1 MQDSRKHEKK
11 NFQMKIMII
20 DDDPTVCSSLKLLL
34 SRKGYEV
41 DFINHPNIAIEKI
54 EAEKP
59 ELILLDMNFTIDTSG
74 RQGMKLLKLIRAA
87 HPQISVILMTGW
99 ATVQIAVEGMKL
111 GAKDFIAKPW
121 ENKDLIASIQN
132 IEKLHHEHF
141 HTVNS
146 DQEQSNQT
154 IIGESDQMKEIMS
167 MVDKVAATSA
177 SVLITGASGTGK
189 ELIAEAIH
197 QGSPRKDAPFVKVNL
212 GGIPTELF
220 ESEMFGHKKGAFTG
234 AEHERE
240 GRFAKANTGTIF
252 LDEVGELELACQVK
266 LLRVLQ
272 EKTFEM
278 LGSSDPMKTD
288 VRVISAT
295 NKDLYRLAIDGA
307 FREDL
312 FYRINLLHIHLPTLA
327 QRSSDIPLLI
337 KFFFE
342 NIATLYQADKPYVD
356 DETMHWLSNQ
366 EYKGNIRQLKNII
379 ERTFLLNLDHKTLT
393 KKDFLPAFETTQVG
407 VNKNSSL
414 NLEAMEIETIN
425 KALAKH
431 GHSISASSKALGI
444 TRSSLYRRI
453 EKYGIK
459 HEPKI

>member
-1 MQDSRKHEKK
+1 MRTNMNKQK
-11 NFQMKIMII
+11 NFQMRILII
-20 DDDPTVCSSLKLLL
+20 DDDPTVCASLKLLL

-41 DFINHPNIAIEKI
+41 FSINHPSIALSTIE
-54 EAEKP
+54 EKQP

-74 RQGMKLLKLIRAA
+74 KQGMKLLKLIRDQ
-87 HPQISVILMTGW
+87 HSEISVILMTGW

-121 ENKDLIASIQN
+121 ENKDLITSIQS
-132 IEKLHHEHF
+132 IEKLHHAKEN
-141 HTVNS
+141 TLTSEINS
-146 DQEQSNQT
+146 TQQA
-154 IIGESDQMKEIMS
+154 IIGESQEIKEILS
-167 MVDKVAATSA
+167 MIDKVASTNA
-177 SVLITGASGTGK
+177 SVLITGESGTGK
-189 ELIAEAIH
+189 ELVAEAIH
-197 QGSPRKDAPFVKVNL
+197 QGSLRHNQPFVKVNL

-234 AEHERE
+234 AETDRE

-252 LDEVGELELACQVK
+252 LDEIGELNLSCQVK

-272 EKTFEM
+272 EKTYEM
-278 LGSSDPMKTD
+278 LGSSQVMKTD
-288 VRVISAT
+288 VRAISAT
-295 NKDLYRLAIDGA
+295 NKNLGQLAVNGN

-312 FYRINLLHIHLPTLA
+312 YYRINLLHIHLPPLGE
-327 QRSSDIPLLI
+327 RRSDIPLLVKSFLSKI
-337 KFFFE
+337 S
-342 NIATLYQADKPYVD
+342 NLYQSDRPFLD
-356 DETMHWLSNQ
+356 DETMNWLSNQ

-379 ERTFLLNLDHKTLT
+379 ERTFLLNLNKKTLD
-393 KKDFLPAFETTQVG
+393 KKDFFPAFENTQIG
-407 VNKNSSL
+407 IGQGSSL
-414 NLEAMEIETIN
+414 NLEAMEIKTIN

-431 GHSISASSKALGI
+431 DHSISASAKALGI